1 MQALLKSQGEITIVT
16 IQGSLHIEKTQ
27 PFREICL
34 KHFLTKKV
42 IFNMEQTNF
51 VGSTGIQ
58 AFLETVKT
66 ITEENEFGL
75 KLVGVKSEFR
85 KILQNIE
92 NNKLQIFESEA
103 SAINSFAANFVM
115 PQATLVEN

>member
-1 MQALLKSQGEITIVT
+1 MQALMKSQGEITIVT

-42 IFNMEQTNF
+42 IFNMENASF
-51 VGSTGIQ
+51 MGSTGLQ
-58 AFLETVKT
+58 AFLGAIKT
-66 ITEENEFGL
+66 ITEENEHGL

-92 NNKLQIFESEA
+92 NQKLQIFESEA
-103 SAINSFAANFVM
+103 LAINSFAANFTM
-115 PQATLVEN
+115 PQATLE

>member
-1 MQALLKSQGEITIVT
+1 VQALLKNQGEITIVT

-42 IFNMEQTNF
+42 IFNMEQVNF

-58 AFLETVKT
+58 AFLEAVKT
-66 ITEENEFGL
+66 ITEENEHGL

-92 NNKLQIFESEA
+92 NQKLQIFENEV
-103 SAINSFAANFVM
+103 SAINSFATQFTL
-115 PQATLVEN
+115 PQATLE